1 MKTKPKILF
10 KAKIKLV
17 VFERISLVLNKIVKI
32 YVKVNRSNSQ
42 AKCNNVSCIIGKTFL
57 VELVI
62 IVVDCRIA
70 I

>member
-17 VFERISLVLNKIVKI
+17 AFERISLVLNKIVKI

-42 AKCNNVSCIIGKTFL
+42 AKCNVSCIIAKTFL
-57 VELVI
+57 V
-62 IVVDCRIA
+62 
-70 I
+70 